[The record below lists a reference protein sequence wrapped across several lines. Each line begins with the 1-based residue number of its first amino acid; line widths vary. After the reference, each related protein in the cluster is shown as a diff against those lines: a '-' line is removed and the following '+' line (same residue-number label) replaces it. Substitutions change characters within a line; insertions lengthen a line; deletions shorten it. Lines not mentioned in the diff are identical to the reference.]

1 MFDGMTDAELVDILS
16 SEQGHAVIH
25 KLETASRQRVAM
37 EQTTPTTRG
46 STSGR
51 HQRVRALLAR
61 ESQGGS
67 LANVSDE
74 ELDEMLNSERGQ
86 DLILQLENASR
97 QRMELEA
104 LREEA
109 GAANDE
115 MVDVVAGRMDRG
127 VTGGTTGGTGFT
139 GGSTKALRAKQRQMV
154 KMLLST
160 GDDNSKFMD
169 ELTDVQLDAIIDSE
183 RGQDLLKQLE
193 DASAQRAELNQQ
205 RQALEAT
212 EAAVGVG
219 DGGGSGGGST

>member
-1 MFDGMTDAELVDILS
+1 
-16 SEQGHAVIH
+16 
-25 KLETASRQRVAM
+25 M

-109 GAANDE
+109 GAANNE

-127 VTGGTTGGTGFT
+127 VTGGTTGGT

-205 RQALEAT
+205 RQTLEAT